1 METDKYLCRLYLYF
15 GSMDRI
21 YDKIDQSI
29 IDRLVANG
37 CKAENW
43 DNVRF
48 NEDVDTDRLRNV
60 TFLGTCNIN
69 VSKRHNYSAS
79 DELPGIYNATLK
91 DCSVCDGVLIKNVGD
106 VISNYVI
113 ECDTVIVNVG
123 SIVCEKDATF
133 GIGTPVAVLNE
144 NGGRSIPL
152 SPKITAQTAYFASL
166 YRHDEELTNK
176 MSGYLSDYN
185 VCQCKGKGS
194 LGKGTIIIGCRE
206 IKNVYI
212 EGKAELRYCSK
223 LENGYIK
230 SIDGNVFVGND
241 VMASDFVFM
250 PGSQITNAAIVE
262 RCFVG
267 EGTQI
272 GNGFSATDCVFCSN
286 CQAFHGEA
294 CSVFAGPFTVTHHK
308 STLLIA
314 GMFSFMNAGSNTN
327 QSNHY
332 YRLGPNHEGILQR
345 GSKTASG
352 SYILWPAIT
361 GVFSLVKGKHGG
373 NLDTRTLPFSY
384 LIEQNGET
392 WIFPGMSLK
401 SSGTARDITKWEKRD
416 KRNMC
421 PEGLS
426 DWYYQDVINFD
437 IRSPFVMQQVLD
449 GIDFL
454 EKKQHHQRKEG
465 VNYHKYGRAKMHS
478 VAVDEG
484 LDLYNYFLYSYV
496 SHVFQKEKITPSRLI
511 DLAKKD
517 NGSNWIDVCGMWARK
532 SDVDALLGGGSYAD
546 SSALKKINE
555 SFANNR
561 LEWTAAM
568 VLRRF
573 FANDVSSVT
582 QVKIDELISK
592 GVESQDVLD
601 KLVETDK
608 QREYSDFMRVGYGMD
623 GDKETAALDFSAV
636 QGF

>member
-1 METDKYLCRLYLYF
+1 
-15 GSMDRI
+15 MDR
-21 YDKIDQSI
+21 QSI
-29 IDRLVANG
+29 IDKLVANG
-37 CKAENW
+37 CRAENW
-43 DNVRF
+43 DNVSF
-48 NEDVDTDRLRNV
+48 NEDVVTDRIRNV
-60 TFLGTCNIN
+60 SFLGSCDIN
-69 VSKRHNYSAS
+69 VTCRHNYDAS
-79 DELPGIYNATLK
+79 EELPGLYNATLK
-91 DCSVCDGVLIKNVGD
+91 DCVVCDGVLIKNVGD
-106 VISNYVI
+106 VISNYAI

-123 SIVCEKDATF
+123 SIVYENDATF

-166 YRHDEELTNK
+166 YRHDEDLTKK
-176 MSGYLSDYN
+176 MNNYLSDFK
-185 VCQCKGKGS
+185 VHLWRGKGS
-194 LGKGTIIIGCRE
+194 LGKGTSIIGCRE
-206 IKNVYI
+206 IKNVFI
-212 EGKAELRYCSK
+212 DGKAELRYCSK

-230 SIDGNVFVGND
+230 GCNVFVGND
-241 VMASDFVFM
+241 VIARDFVFM
-250 PGSQITNAAIVE
+250 PGSVITNAAIIE

-294 CSVFAGPFTVTHHK
+294 CSIFAGPFTVTHHK

-373 NLDTRTLPFSY
+373 NLDTRILPFSY

-392 WIFPGMSLK
+392 WIYPGMSLK
-401 SSGTARDITKWEKRD
+401 SSGTARDILKWEKRD
-416 KRNMC
+416 KRNM
-421 PEGLS
+421 EQIDYS
-426 DWYYQDVINFD
+426 HDIINFD

-465 VNYHKYGRAKMHS
+465 VNYHKFGRAKMHS

-484 LDLYNYFLYSYV
+484 LDLYNYFLNSYIFY
-496 SHVFQKEKITPSRLI
+496 VFESENITPSKLI
-511 DLAKKD
+511 ELAKKD
-517 NGSNWIDVCGMWARK
+517 NGSKWIDVCGMWARK
-532 SDVDALLGGGSYAD
+532 SDVDEFLGKNNKGNFD
-546 SSALKKINE
+546 FEKINS
-555 SFANNR
+555 SFVKNR
-561 LEWTAAM
+561 LEWTASM
-568 VLRRF
+568 VLNRF
-573 FANDVSSVT
+573 FGNEELSVT
-582 QVKIDELISK
+582 QEKIDELISK
-592 GVESQDVLD
+592 GTEAQSVLD
-601 KLVETDK
+601 KLIEADK
-608 QREYSDFMRVGYGMD
+608 QREYSDFMRVGYGID
-623 GDKETAALDFSAV
+623 GDKESAALDFKSV

>member
-1 METDKYLCRLYLYF
+1 MTR
-15 GSMDRI
+15 
-21 YDKIDQSI
+21 QSI
-29 IDRLVANG
+29 IDKLVANG
-37 CKAENW
+37 CTAENW
-43 DNVRF
+43 DNVSF
-48 NEDVDTDRLRNV
+48 NEDVLTDRIRNV
-60 TFLGTCNIN
+60 TFLGICDIN
-69 VSKRHNYSAS
+69 VTYRRNYDAS
-79 DELPGIYNATLK
+79 EELPGLYNATLK
-91 DCSVCDGVLIKNVGD
+91 DCVVCDGVLIKNVGN

-113 ECDTVIVNVG
+113 ECDSVIVNVG
-123 SIVCEKDATF
+123 SIVYEKDATF

-166 YRHDEELTNK
+166 YRHDEEFIQK
-176 MSGYLSDYN
+176 MNSYLSDFN
-185 VCQCKGKGS
+185 IFLCKGKAS
-194 LGKGTIIIGCRE
+194 LGKGTSIIGCRE

-212 EGKAELRYCSK
+212 NGSAELRYCSK
-223 LENGYIK
+223 LENGYIYSSNNK
-230 SIDGNVFVGND
+230 VFVGSD
-241 VMASDFVFM
+241 VIAQDFVFM
-250 PGSQITNAAIVE
+250 PGSSITNAAIIE
-262 RCFVG
+262 RSFIG
-267 EGTQI
+267 EGTQV

-373 NLDTRTLPFSY
+373 NLDTRVLPFSY

-392 WIFPGMSLK
+392 WIYPGMSLK

-416 KRNMC
+416 KRDSA
-421 PEGLS
+421 EKS
-426 DWYYQDVINFD
+426 YSQDIINFD
-437 IRSPFVMQQVLD
+437 IRSPFVAQQVLD

-484 LDLYNYFLYSYV
+484 LDLYNYFLSSYIAY
-496 SHVFQKEKITPSRLI
+496 VFKDENITPSKLI

-517 NGSNWIDVCGMWARK
+517 DGSAWIDVCGMWAK
-532 SDVDALLGGGSYAD
+532 KLEVDTALRTLNTFEDLINSMKVIDNNFEAD
-546 SSALKKINE
+546 RMVWTARMVIERFFEGNE
-555 SFANNR
+555 SNI
-561 LEWTAAM
+561 
-568 VLRRF
+568 
-573 FANDVSSVT
+573 T
-582 QVKIDELISK
+582 QKGIDELIAK
-592 GVESQDVLD
+592 GVESQLLLD
-601 KLVETDK
+601 KLISADQE
-608 QREYSDFMRVGYGMD
+608 REFSSFMQVGYGID
-623 GDKETAALDFSAV
+623 GDKETSFLDFKAV